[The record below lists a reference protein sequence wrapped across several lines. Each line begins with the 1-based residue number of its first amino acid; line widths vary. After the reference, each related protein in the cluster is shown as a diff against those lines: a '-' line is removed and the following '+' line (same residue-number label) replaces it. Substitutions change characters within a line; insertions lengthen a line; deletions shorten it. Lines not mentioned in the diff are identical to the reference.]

1 MLTMGRK
8 EGDRAGSKGGRV
20 CAHVRVLKCEVQPLP
35 FLLGFTEGRPMLHD
49 MCLLGIERPLPPAGT
64 EFFVCYPSRSR
75 GRCPGLEWQYRGSR
89 QSRA

>member
-20 CAHVRVLKCEVQPLP
+20 CAHVHVLKCEVQPLP

-64 EFFVCYPSRSR
+64 EFFVCLLSQQKSRMVPGPGMAVQRVPSK
-75 GRCPGLEWQYRGSR
+75 
-89 QSRA
+89 